1 LTQFIADENIPKET
15 VDLLKK
21 QGVDIISVTKFA
33 YGLSDTEVLDL
44 ANKNGRIVITFD
56 KGFGQLIFK
65 EKRKTKGL
73 ILLRFTPKSPQQI
86 AKRIQQVLATNIRME
101 NSVVTVKKDSIRV
114 QNRHRKVCILD
125 S

>member
-21 QGVDIISVTKFA
+21 QRLDIISVTEFA
-33 YGLSDTEVLDL
+33 SGLGDTEVLDL

-56 KGFGQLIFK
+56 KDFGQLIFK

-73 ILLRFTPKSPQQI
+73 MLLRFVPKSPQQI
-86 AKRIQQVLATNIRME
+86 AERIQQVVTANVRME
-101 NSVVTVKKDSIRV
+101 KCVITVKKDSIRV
-114 QNRHRKVCILD
+114 TPVK
-125 S
+125 